1 MFAFVITSCL
11 FSTGFSA
18 TFSILAFFLPLALLI
33 IKYSVGSIR
42 RLHIHDLFG
51 LSERGL
57 LVLVVCEQVMDE
69 VSPSID
75 VIHIEKS
82 AEKPRWKFM
91 LRYKER
97 VEALLKNR
105 SQRQKTIICNHERPI
120 FYQVT
125 VFMPPI
131 DIFGDL
137 SWLKKP
143 GLRIRGWMQMER
155 HVLFPQPVGAL
166 Y

>member
-1 MFAFVITSCL
+1 M
-11 FSTGFSA
+11 
-18 TFSILAFFLPLALLI
+18 
-33 IKYSVGSIR
+33 R

-91 LRYKER
+91 IRYKER
-97 VEALLKNR
+97 VEALLKYR
-105 SQRQKTIICNHERPI
+105 SQRQKTFICNHERSI
-120 FYQVT
+120 LYHVT
-125 VFMPPI
+125 TFHAP
-131 DIFGDL
+131 
-137 SWLKKP
+137 
-143 GLRIRGWMQMER
+143 
-155 HVLFPQPVGAL
+155 